1 MFQGLDIVMTASGYS
16 VQDVH
21 STRTKRTE
29 VKVVE
34 EIPVTQA
41 RAELAELVNRV
52 AYTGERV
59 TLTRHG
65 RPVAGLVSAADLA
78 RLAELDQPVT
88 GQVGYVAPPAAAP
101 PTLPPPPHRFDVA
114 ARHETGGDPGG
125 TTPRA

>member
-1 MFQGLDIVMTASGYS
+1 VSD
-16 VQDVH
+16 
-21 STRTKRTE
+21 
-29 VKVVE
+29 

-78 RLAELDQPVT
+78 RLAELDQPVAAGT
-88 GQVGYVAPPAAAP
+88 AGQVGYVAPTAPTAPPAPAAP
-101 PTLPPPPHRFDVA
+101 PTPARPPRRFDVA
-114 ARHETGGDPGG
+114 ARHESAGDPGG
-125 TTPRA
+125 TAPRA

>member
-1 MFQGLDIVMTASGYS
+1 VAQ
-16 VQDVH
+16 
-21 STRTKRTE
+21 
-29 VKVVE
+29 

-78 RLAELDQPVT
+78 RLAELDQPVGGGT
-88 GQVGYVAPPAAAP
+88 VGYAPPASAP
-101 PTLPPPPHRFDVA
+101 PASAPPASPRRFDVA
-114 ARHETGGDPGG
+114 ARHDPGADPGG
-125 TTPRA
+125 TAPRV

>member
-1 MFQGLDIVMTASGYS
+1 VAQ
-16 VQDVH
+16 
-21 STRTKRTE
+21 
-29 VKVVE
+29 

-78 RLAELDQPVT
+78 RLAELDQPVA
-88 GQVGYVAPPAAAP
+88 GGGKIGYVPPPAVAPAPAPPR
-101 PTLPPPPHRFDVA
+101 RFDVA
-114 ARHETGGDPGG
+114 ARHEPGGDPGG
-125 TTPRA
+125 TATLPT

>member
-1 MFQGLDIVMTASGYS
+1 VAQ
-16 VQDVH
+16 
-21 STRTKRTE
+21 
-29 VKVVE
+29 

-78 RLAELDQPVT
+78 RLAELDQPVGGGT
-88 GQVGYVAPPAAAP
+88 VGYAPPASAP
-101 PTLPPPPHRFDVA
+101 PASPRRFDVA
-114 ARHETGGDPGG
+114 ARHDPGADPGG
-125 TTPRA
+125 TAPRV